1 MRASY
6 DCIVVGAGAA
16 GSIIA
21 YQLTKAGKSVLLLE
35 RGPKK
40 TYSSDPRRDH
50 LRNQRYS
57 LYGHNAGPDDGA
69 PRVFVDPQGVEHTV
83 LPYQPGYH
91 ANAALVGGG
100 TVVYGGQ
107 AWRFLPKDFRMAS
120 TYGVPKGSSLVDWPI
135 AYEDLAPWYERAE
148 WEIGV
153 SGDNDGNVHQGKRA
167 KGYPMPAMPAHTGT
181 KVLRQGAS
189 TLGINTFTP
198 PLLMNSVPHD
208 GRAACIQCGS
218 CVGFPCPSDAK
229 NGMQNTV
236 LPKALATGLCDLLS
250 DTMVESIDVNDAGRV
265 TGVTYLTPEDS
276 GLNRYSAQAT
286 AVVVSAGAIESARL
300 LQMSHSKHHPKG
312 LGNAHGQVGLNL
324 QGHYYPTAYGYSEQ
338 PIYDPRGPGA
348 SIATTDFNHGNDGV
362 IGGGMLADDFV
373 MLPIIAW
380 KMARPDDVPHWG
392 KAAKDFMRDG
402 YRRLM
407 KITGPVH
414 EIPTEDCRVA
424 LDTHV
429 KDAFGLPVAR
439 LSGVAHEETVRTAK
453 FMFEQAGRWLDASGA
468 SRKWGR
474 EPFAYLSGGQH
485 QAGTCRMGEDPERSV
500 TDVNGRVWGHDN
512 LFVSDASLH
521 PTNGGFN
528 PVLTVMALA
537 FRNGEHVAGLV

>member
-1 MRASY
+1 MRESY

-16 GSIIA
+16 GAIVA
-21 YQLTKAGKSVLLLE
+21 YQLTKAGKTVLLIE

-40 TYSSDPRRDH
+40 TYTSDPRRDH

-57 LYGHNAGPDDGA
+57 LYGHNAGPDNGA
-69 PRVFVDPQGVEHTV
+69 PRVFVDPKGVAHKV

-120 TYGVPKGSSLVDWPI
+120 IYGVPKGSSLVDWPI
-135 AYEDLAPWYERAE
+135 AYEDLAPYYERAE

-153 SGDNDGNVHQGKRA
+153 SGDGDGNIHQGKRER
-167 KGYPMPAMPAHTGT
+167 GYPMPAMPAHRGT
-181 KVLRQGAS
+181 RVLREGAAS
-189 TLGINTFTP
+189 LGLSTFTP
-198 PLLMNSVPHD
+198 PLLMNSVPHA

-218 CVGFPCPSDAK
+218 CVGFACPSDAK

-236 LPKALATGLCDLLS
+236 LPKTLATGLCDLLS
-250 DTMVESIDVNDAGRV
+250 DTMVERIDVDASGKV
-265 TGVTYLTPEDS
+265 TGVTYIQHEEG
-276 GLNRYSAQAT
+276 GLRRHSTRAK

-300 LQMSHSKHHPKG
+300 LQLSKSKHHPKG

-324 QGHYYPTAYGYSEQ
+324 QGHYYPTVYGLAEH
-338 PIYDPRGPGA
+338 PIYDPKGPGA
-348 SIATTDFNHGNDGV
+348 SIATTDFNHGNPGI
-362 IGGGMLADDFV
+362 IGGGMISDDFI

-380 KMARPDDVPHWG
+380 KMARPADVPVWG

-414 EIPTEDCRVA
+414 EIPTEDCRVG
-424 LDTHV
+424 LDATV

-439 LSGVAHEETVRTAK
+439 LSGVAHAETVRTAR
-453 FMFEQAGRWLDASGA
+453 FMFKQAERWLEASGA
-468 SRKWGR
+468 VKKWGR
-474 EPFAYLSGGQH
+474 EPIAYLSGGQH
-485 QAGTCRMGEDPERSV
+485 QAGTCRMGEDPATLR
-500 TDVNGRVWGHDN
+500 H
-512 LFVSDASLH
+512 
-521 PTNGGFN
+521 
-528 PVLTVMALA
+528 
-537 FRNGEHVAGLV
+537 

>member
-40 TYSSDPRRDH
+40 TYASDPRRDH

-69 PRVFVDPQGVEHTV
+69 PRVFVDPKGAAHTV

-148 WEIGV
+148 WAIGV
-153 SGDNDGNVHQGKRA
+153 SGEHDGNIHQGKRA
-167 KGYPMPAMPAHTGT
+167 KGYPMPAMPAHCGT
-181 KVLRQGAS
+181 KVLRDGAAS
-189 TLGINTFTP
+189 LGLNTFTP
-198 PLLMNSVPHD
+198 PLLMNSAPHD

-286 AVVVSAGAIESARL
+286 AVVVSAEIAIRKRAAAADSR
-300 LQMSHSKHHPKG
+300 
-312 LGNAHGQVGLNL
+312 
-324 QGHYYPTAYGYSEQ
+324 T
-338 PIYDPRGPGA
+338 A
-348 SIATTDFNHGNDGV
+348 SITRRASAT
-362 IGGGMLADDFV
+362 L
-373 MLPIIAW
+373 
-380 KMARPDDVPHWG
+380 
-392 KAAKDFMRDG
+392 
-402 YRRLM
+402 
-407 KITGPVH
+407 TG
-414 EIPTEDCRVA
+414 R
-424 LDTHV
+424 
-429 KDAFGLPVAR
+429 
-439 LSGVAHEETVRTAK
+439 SG
-453 FMFEQAGRWLDASGA
+453 
-468 SRKWGR
+468 
-474 EPFAYLSGGQH
+474 
-485 QAGTCRMGEDPERSV
+485 
-500 TDVNGRVWGHDN
+500 
-512 LFVSDASLH
+512 
-521 PTNGGFN
+521 
-528 PVLTVMALA
+528 
-537 FRNGEHVAGLV
+537 